1 LLRLPFVCRT
11 AQQTRLGAIVDPVDD
26 SPMRDRNRDELLC
39 VGGPQAAEQKLSVI
53 VPKDLDTGTDET
65 RLACGEGHS
74 LVRLVDA

>member
-1 LLRLPFVCRT
+1 
-11 AQQTRLGAIVDPVDD
+11 
-26 SPMRDRNRDELLC
+26 MRDRNRDELLC

>member
-1 LLRLPFVCRT
+1 
-11 AQQTRLGAIVDPVDD
+11 
-26 SPMRDRNRDELLC
+26 MRDRNRDELLC

-65 RLACGEGHS
+65 RLAFSEGHS